1 MSTTRRKFARIIT
14 TAAAVLPV
22 ITANLFGQT
31 AAPASPPTTAKA
43 AEEEQPEAKRPT
55 PLAIALAG
63 VVSAQSGQYLNEAE
77 MQKVFDDFKDYIPY
91 VESFRDYKLTNAD
104 EPDFTFHS
112 LVRRWRSHAD

>member
-14 TAAAVLPV
+14 AATAALPV
-22 ITANLFGQT
+22 ITTSLFGQT
-31 AAPASPPTTAKA
+31 AAPAPPPTAAKTAGVEK
-43 AEEEQPEAKRPT
+43 PDAKRPT

-91 VESFRDYKLTNAD
+91 VEGFRDYKLTNAD

-112 LVRRWRSHAD
+112 LVQRW

>member
-1 MSTTRRKFARIIT
+1 MNTTRRKFARLI
-14 TAAAVLPV
+14 TAATAALPV
-22 ITANLFGQT
+22 VTTNLFGQT
-31 AAPASPPTTAKA
+31 ANEK
-43 AEEEQPEAKRPT
+43 PEAKRPT

-91 VESFRDYKLTNAD
+91 VEGFRDYKLTNAD

-112 LVRRWRSHAD
+112 LVQRW